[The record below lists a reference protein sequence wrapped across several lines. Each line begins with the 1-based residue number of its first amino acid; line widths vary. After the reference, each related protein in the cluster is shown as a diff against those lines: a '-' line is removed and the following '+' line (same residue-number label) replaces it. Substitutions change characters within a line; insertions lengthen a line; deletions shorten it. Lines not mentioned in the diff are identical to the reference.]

1 MQATLND
8 FSQLQ
13 GLFNTMSFREAQTKK
28 RAEAERIER
37 EIAELEAQVKPV
49 YTEELMDHPVQ
60 HLVSAGGAK
69 KQSPVTAVYR

>member
-1 MQATLND
+1 MQALTD

-13 GLFNTMSFREAQTKK
+13 GLFNSMSFREAQTKK
-28 RAEAERIER
+28 QAEAERIKK

-69 KQSPVTAVYR
+69 KQSPVTGILK